1 MKNADMPAMPVT
13 DESGMPFNST
23 PTDLCTMG
31 LTKREMMAMHAMVG
45 LLSGDAGSECSYL
58 PTDLATD
65 SVRYADALL
74 AELERT
80 CHKT

>member
-1 MKNADMPAMPVT
+1 MSNRNMPAMPLPLGAET
-13 DESGMPFNST
+13 AEG
-23 PTDLCTMG
+23 CQG
-31 LTKREMMAMHAMVG
+31 ITKREMMAMHAMVG

-65 SVRYADALL
+65 SVRYADAVL